1 MDSAKKYGGTLTS
14 DWFGNVQRRPTTNS
28 MLVTRESAVFMKSVD
43 PTNHMAE
50 GARKNAPYLI
60 EQISIVIGELQ
71 VTMDGANKACRP
83 IIKAEFAGT
92 RCGARARRH
101 TMRHAWRRNA
111 ILEHASPVLR
121 SGLGKIGQPGDP
133 EIAPRSAR
141 ARPGA
146 LGGARRAAQ
155 NLPGGVGRGALVSAH
170 AYARARTHTH
180 THTHTTG
187 SRRP

>member
-1 MDSAKKYGGTLTS
+1 
-14 DWFGNVQRRPTTNS
+14 

-50 GARKNAPYLI
+50 GARKNAPYLV

-101 TMRHAWRRNA
+101 MVLHARRRHAIPA
-111 ILEHASPVLR
+111 QS
-121 SGLGKIGQPGDP
+121 SGPAWAK
-133 EIAPRSAR
+133 
-141 ARPGA
+141 
-146 LGGARRAAQ
+146 
-155 NLPGGVGRGALVSAH
+155 
-170 AYARARTHTH
+170 
-180 THTHTTG
+180 
-187 SRRP
+187 